1 MRLKLVTFA
10 DYINLLFPHE
20 LDYLLAVQ
28 NFSKPT
34 NVKILQNIYHNC
46 TNKQTPIPFDIRV
59 DKRTYSY
66 LKNWMIETL
75 TRIDVDV
82 YFEWL
87 TTVEQQVMADSI
99 TPDDEANIMANL
111 SKIVPTHY
119 YFIRFF
125 ELLQYYRD
133 YLLVRNRTKYY
144 KVVSDYLE
152 KYRTQFLKVSEL
164 NNQMNLA
171 TVQIVKNEEFRY
183 ESNEQSEEL
192 LKKIYFDDSLDGYT
206 RYRAVVRLTIYFY
219 NNRQFDQ
226 LLLVYD
232 HLDHLFKTPLFYSK
246 RILANYYANRA
257 MLHSKLNEL
266 KQSEMYGY
274 LSIQNKNS
282 DYLFYLVNLCGV
294 LLKQGK
300 KAEALELMNRSI
312 PELKKTN
319 SYYYKIGFVA
329 FYIKTLLIN
338 HQVEKAVNYGS
349 GFFDAYKKEIFE
361 HRWHLFFSSY
371 LQALIRFEKYSRVLS
386 LCRRYKLVTKE
397 KQFIG
402 KAVYLPIIQWYS
414 LLAEYMEGIIT
425 NEKLIASI
433 VKSSQSLVENK
444 YRSRKIMELLDELSG
459 NFPNE
464 IKKIKEELN
473 Q

>member
-1 MRLKLVTFA
+1 
-10 DYINLLFPHE
+10 
-20 LDYLLAVQ
+20 
-28 NFSKPT
+28 
-34 NVKILQNIYHNC
+34 
-46 TNKQTPIPFDIRV
+46 
-59 DKRTYSY
+59 
-66 LKNWMIETL
+66 
-75 TRIDVDV
+75 
-82 YFEWL
+82 
-87 TTVEQQVMADSI
+87 
-99 TPDDEANIMANL
+99 
-111 SKIVPTHY
+111 
-119 YFIRFF
+119 
-125 ELLQYYRD
+125 
-133 YLLVRNRTKYY
+133 
-144 KVVSDYLE
+144 
-152 KYRTQFLKVSEL
+152 
-164 NNQMNLA
+164 
-171 TVQIVKNEEFRY
+171 
-183 ESNEQSEEL
+183 
-192 LKKIYFDDSLDGYT
+192 
-206 RYRAVVRLTIYFY
+206 VVRLTIYFY
-219 NNRQFDQ
+219 NNRQFDK

-232 HLDHLFKTPLFYSK
+232 HLDLLLKTPIFYSK

-266 KQSEMYGY
+266 QQSAIYGY

-300 KAEALELMNRSI
+300 KEEALELMNHSI

-319 SYYYKIGFVA
+319 SYYYKIGFIA
-329 FYIKTLLIN
+329 FYMKTLVIN
-338 HQVEKAVNYGS
+338 HQIEKAVNYGS

-371 LQALIRFEKYSRVLS
+371 LQTLIQFEKYSRVLS

-444 YRSRKIMELLDELSG
+444 YRSRKIMELLEELSG
-459 NFPNE
+459 NFPVE
-464 IKKIKEELN
+464 IKKIKDELN
-473 Q
+473 G